1 MIIGDGLESKKQS
14 DKIVR
19 VALAGNPNVGK
30 STLFNLLTKGHQHTG
45 NWPGKTVVNAVGQFK
60 ARGVEFELVDLPG
73 TYSLMASSPEEES
86 ARDFLCF
93 DKCDVAV
100 VVCDAT
106 CLERNLN
113 LALQI
118 SQLCSRVIVC
128 VNLMDEAEKK
138 GIDINIKALGEQLG
152 LPTVGISAGK
162 RRGIGRLIDMLVNFK
177 ELSYFPIK
185 IKYKSEIELAV
196 SSIEKEIGHITKGML
211 PKRWTALKLLEGN
224 EKLTKKCDEYL
235 GKALSTNPKVTR
247 VVNEKR
253 QELVNLGIDTNKLQ
267 DYIVAS
273 LVLTAEEICNKDVI
287 KHRPTANYQRDLRL
301 DKILTGKFV
310 GPLVM
315 ILLLALVMWITVVGA
330 NVPSQLLWEGF
341 SFLEKQLI
349 NLANF
354 ISLPTVIS
362 NLLIKGVYLVV
373 AWVFSVMLQPM
384 AIFFPLF
391 TLLEDLGYLPRIAFN
406 LDGAFKKC
414 SACGKQALTM
424 CMGLGCN
431 AVGVTGSRIIDSKRE
446 QLLSILTNSFVPC
459 NGRFPTLIALSTVFF
474 VFEGAI
480 LGNLTAAF
488 IVTIVIILGVF
499 VTMAVSVFLSKTFL
513 KGEPSAFVLEMPPFR
528 RPRVGSVIV
537 RSLLDRT
544 IFVLGRAVSVAAPA
558 GLVIWLMANI
568 KIDGVTVL
576 SLLSEF
582 LDPLGKIM
590 GLDGTIL
597 LGFVLGFPANEIVL
611 PIIIMAYMGNGVLT
625 DYSSLEQLKNILIS
639 NGWEL
644 KTAISMIIFTA
655 FHWPCSTT
663 LLTVKKETK
672 SLKWTAL
679 AFILPTLTGMV
690 LCIGWNL
697 LCSLLKLSL

>member
-1 MIIGDGLESKKQS
+1 MIIGEGLERKKQS

-73 TYSLMASSPEEES
+73 TYSLMASSPEEEA

-138 GIDINIKALGEQLG
+138 GIDINIKNLSERLG
-152 LPTVGISAGK
+152 LPVVGISAGK
-162 RRGIGRLIDMLVNFK
+162 RRGINRLLDMLVKFK
-177 ELSYFPIK
+177 ELSYFPVRV
-185 IKYKSEIELAV
+185 KYKSEINSAI
-196 SSIEKEIGHITKGML
+196 SDIEKQIGHITKGIL
-211 PKRWTALKLLEGN
+211 PKRWTAIKLLEGN
-224 EKLTKKCDEYL
+224 EKLIEKCNKCL
-235 GKALSTNPKVTR
+235 NGALNLESKIM
-247 VVNEKR
+247 
-253 QELVNLGIDTNKLQ
+253 ELVEQKRSELLSLGIDSHKFQ
-267 DYIVAS
+267 DYIVSS
-273 LVLTAEEICNKDVI
+273 LVLTAEGICNGDVI
-287 KHRPTANYQRDLRL
+287 KFKATAREHRDLRV
-301 DKILTGKFV
+301 DKILTGKFL
-310 GPLVM
+310 GPLIMV
-315 ILLLALVMWITVVGA
+315 LLLAFIMWLTVTGA
-330 NVPSQLLWEGF
+330 NYPSQLLWECF
-341 SFLEKQLI
+341 SLLEEKLLT
-349 NLANF
+349 LASYL
-354 ISLPTVIS
+354 SLPIFVS
-362 NLLIKGVYLVV
+362 DLLIKGVYRVV
-373 AWVFSVMLQPM
+373 AWVVSVMLPPM

-431 AVGVTGSRIIDSKRE
+431 AVGVTGCRIVDSKRE
-446 QLLSILTNSFVPC
+446 RLLAILTNSFVPC

-474 VFEGAI
+474 VGGGTIF
-480 LGNLTAAF
+480 GNFTAAF
-488 IVTIVIILGVF
+488 IVTAVIIFCVF
-499 VTMAVSVFLSKTFL
+499 VTMLMSAFLSKTFL
-513 KGEPSAFVLEMPPFR
+513 KGEPSAFVLEMPPYR
-528 RPRVGSVIV
+528 IPRVGSVIV

-558 GLVIWLMANI
+558 GLIIWLMANI
-568 KIDGVTVL
+568 KIDGATVL

-582 LDPLGKIM
+582 LDPFGKLM
-590 GLDGTIL
+590 GMDGTIL

-663 LLTVKKETK
+663 LLTIKKETG

-679 AFILPTLTGMV
+679 SFLLPTLIGTI
-690 LCIGWNL
+690 LCIVWNL
-697 LCSLLKLSL
+697 LYSLF

>member
-1 MIIGDGLESKKQS
+1 M
-14 DKIVR
+14 
-19 VALAGNPNVGK
+19 
-30 STLFNLLTKGHQHTG
+30 
-45 NWPGKTVVNAVGQFK
+45 
-60 ARGVEFELVDLPG
+60 
-73 TYSLMASSPEEES
+73 
-86 ARDFLCF
+86 
-93 DKCDVAV
+93 
-100 VVCDAT
+100 
-106 CLERNLN
+106 
-113 LALQI
+113 
-118 SQLCSRVIVC
+118 
-128 VNLMDEAEKK
+128 
-138 GIDINIKALGEQLG
+138 
-152 LPTVGISAGK
+152 
-162 RRGIGRLIDMLVNFK
+162 
-177 ELSYFPIK
+177 
-185 IKYKSEIELAV
+185 
-196 SSIEKEIGHITKGML
+196 
-211 PKRWTALKLLEGN
+211 
-224 EKLTKKCDEYL
+224 
-235 GKALSTNPKVTR
+235 
-247 VVNEKR
+247 
-253 QELVNLGIDTNKLQ
+253 
-267 DYIVAS
+267 
-273 LVLTAEEICNKDVI
+273 
-287 KHRPTANYQRDLRL
+287 
-301 DKILTGKFV
+301 
-310 GPLVM
+310 
-315 ILLLALVMWITVVGA
+315 LLALVMWITVVGA

-349 NLANF
+349 SLANF

-362 NLLIKGVYLVV
+362 NLLIKGVYRVV
-373 AWVFSVMLQPM
+373 AWVVSVMLPPM

-446 QLLSILTNSFVPC
+446 RLLSILTNSFVPC

-488 IVTIVIILGVF
+488 IVTIIIVLGVF

-513 KGEPSAFVLEMPPFR
+513 KGESSAFVLEMPPFR

-697 LCSLLKLSL
+697 LCSLLNLSL